1 MFVGKRNTI
10 FTEYRKDIIFPCIF
24 WERTSFTFHLEKI
37 YFLRKRNAIFS
48 DDTRIFQC
56 DFFGKTIFSEV
67 WREYHISMYF
77 FCWRSSFIFCL
88 KNKIMFLGKQNII
101 FPDDTWKS
109 YSSAIFLERPSFQ
122 YIWKEKIWFFVQWQ
136 HAKNIFTKRC
146 AEWWALQLYQTFSI
160 DCGFI
165 VNVTSKLKTLNKMK
179 QVWSN
184 CFNEKPTISL
194 LRQISETS
202 LVPLLISYHWFFP
215 IHPENT
221 GLLMFLGEI
230 EWLQWHEIT

>member
-24 WERTSFTFHLEKI
+24 WEKTSFTFQLEKI

-48 DDTRIFQC
+48 GDTGIFQC
-56 DFFGKTIFSEV
+56 DFFGKTIFSEDLK
-67 WREYHISMYF
+67 RISYFHVFF

-122 YIWKEKIWFFVQWQ
+122 YIWKEKIWFFVQWHSMQ
-136 HAKNIFTKRC
+136 KIFSLKGAQNGGQYNC
-146 AEWWALQLYQTFSI
+146 IKLFQLTVAS
-160 DCGFI
+160 
-165 VNVTSKLKTLNKMK
+165 
-179 QVWSN
+179 
-184 CFNEKPTISL
+184 
-194 LRQISETS
+194 
-202 LVPLLISYHWFFP
+202 
-215 IHPENT
+215 
-221 GLLMFLGEI
+221 
-230 EWLQWHEIT
+230 